1 MPVTGSRS
9 SGWLIVQDGFAAAPG
24 AVPIGASVGHL
35 I

>member
-1 MPVTGSRS
+1 MAMTGSRS

-24 AVPIGASVGHL
+24 TVSIGASAGHL